1 MFEDLRAQDRVE
13 GCISEW
19 ECLCIA
25 VDTDIDMY
33 SMDDITRLRQIA
45 ALLDDGL
52 NLAGIAM
59 VLRLEADNA
68 RLRREISDERDRRR
82 RK

>member
-1 MFEDLRAQDRVE
+1 
-13 GCISEW
+13 
-19 ECLCIA
+19 
-25 VDTDIDMY
+25 
-33 SMDDITRLRQIA
+33 MDDIMRLRQIA
-45 ALLDDGL
+45 ALLDEGL

-82 RK
+82 HR